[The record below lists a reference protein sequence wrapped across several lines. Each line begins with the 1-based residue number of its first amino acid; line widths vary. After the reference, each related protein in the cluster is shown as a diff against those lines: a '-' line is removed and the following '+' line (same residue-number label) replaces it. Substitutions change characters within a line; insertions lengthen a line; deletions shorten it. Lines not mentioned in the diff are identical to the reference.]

1 MKAGFIGTGSMG
13 SILIEALIHSGALNP
28 EQICAANRTP
38 GKVQR
43 LAETYAGLTAA
54 SSNAEAAAG
63 RDVVFLCVKPL
74 DYMEVIDEI
83 RPVLEPA
90 QIVVSITSPVLLK
103 HLEDQLPCKV
113 TKIIPSITNY
123 VLSGSTLC
131 IHGERMYP
139 EDKEWIENLL
149 THISTPVRVSEAY
162 TRISSD
168 LSSCAPAFL
177 AFFLQKYIE
186 AAVAETGISSEEAT
200 ILASEMTLGTGKLLT
215 TGGFDPVSLQKRV
228 RVPGGITA
236 EGLQLMEQDLDG
248 MFNRLIGITHAKYE
262 EDLEKVEAVFTT
274 KKQ

>member
-74 DYMEVIDEI
+74 DYKRVIDEI

-177 AFFLQKYIE
+177 AFFSKN
-186 AAVAETGISSEEAT
+186 ISKPQWRRRGY
-200 ILASEMTLGTGKLLT
+200 L
-215 TGGFDPVSLQKRV
+215 P
-228 RVPGGITA
+228 
-236 EGLQLMEQDLDG
+236 
-248 MFNRLIGITHAKYE
+248 
-262 EDLEKVEAVFTT
+262 
-274 KKQ
+274 KKQRFSLPK